1 MPRKPT
7 IASRKPAKKLADLI
21 EVRTRQQK
29 TDKSKIRAI
38 EAADR
43 LNREMEDF
51 LKHVVRKG

>member
-7 IASRKPAKKLADLI
+7 IASRKPAKNLADLI

-29 TDKSKIRAI
+29 TDKSKQRAI

-51 LKHVVRKG
+51 LKHAVRKG